1 MQVKRTQAER
11 SATTTG
17 AVVWAARELF
27 GKRGYADVSVAE
39 VVSRAALSKGA
50 IYHHF
55 RDKREVL
62 SAVVDQ
68 IESELAN
75 DIRACIDPLDDP
87 VDQLITG
94 CAAFLDRCLDPAARR
109 IAILDAPAVL
119 GWKELRAIDA
129 RHGLGI
135 MIEVLEQGMAAGA
148 IRRQPTQLLAHL
160 FLAAAIEAAML
171 IANAKNPASER
182 ERVARPLFQWLASL
196 RVTPKRTGA
205 SVPHPASARR
215 PSPQQRRAGTRRK
228 RMP

>member
-11 SATTTG
+11 SATTTQ
-17 AVVWAARELF
+17 AVVQAARELF

-55 RDKREVL
+55 RDKRELL

-68 IESELAN
+68 IEGELAN
-75 DIRACIDPLDDP
+75 DIRARIDPLDDP
-87 VDQLITG
+87 IDQLVTG
-94 CAAFLDRCLDPAARR
+94 CGAFLDRCLDPVARR

-135 MIEVLEQGMAAGA
+135 MIEVLERGMAAGA
-148 IRRQPTQLLAHL
+148 IRRQSTELLAHL

-171 IANAKNPASER
+171 IANAKNPAAER

-196 RVTPKRTGA
+196 RVTPRRTRA

-215 PSPQQRRAGTRRK
+215 SPQQPRAGTRRK
-228 RMP
+228 PMP